1 MGTRHHVN
9 LYESAPTLELTEA
22 GEIRIKQALTVLIT
36 RCILAVLFST
46 VFCVALVYLLMGGD
60 MTRTG
65 VTLLM
70 SGIPALYL
78 VVSK

>member
-1 MGTRHHVN
+1 MGTRHYVS
-9 LYESAPTLELTEA
+9 LESSLTQEQLESRELHA
-22 GEIRIKQALTVLIT
+22 RQALTVLIT

-46 VFCVALVYLLMGGD
+46 VFCTALVYLLMGGD

-70 SGIPALYL
+70 SGLPALYL